1 MNNTEKS
8 ILSILEGKEL
18 GGLQIAKILNVDI
31 GFLYPVFDSLEKQ
44 GLLESRYG
52 DATPEGR
59 GGARRRYYRLTGNGR
74 EFLASSIQVNEGNQG
89 FIQEQGS

>member
-1 MNNTEKS
+1 MNDTEKS

-18 GGLQIAKILNVDI
+18 GGLQIAKILSVDV
-31 GFLYPVFDSLEKQ
+31 GFLYPVFESLEKQ

-52 DATPEGR
+52 DARLDER

-74 EFLASSIQVNEGNQG
+74 ESLAGSIQINEGNQG
-89 FIQEQGS
+89 FIQEQGI